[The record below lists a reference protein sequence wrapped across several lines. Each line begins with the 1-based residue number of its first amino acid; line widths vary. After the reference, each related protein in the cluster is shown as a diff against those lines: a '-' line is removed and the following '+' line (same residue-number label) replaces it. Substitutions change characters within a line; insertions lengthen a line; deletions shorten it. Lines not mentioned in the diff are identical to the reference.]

1 MSTTIDQRVVEM
13 RFDNSNFENNVK
25 TSMSTLEKLKRAL
38 KFDGASKG
46 LENIQST
53 ANKVNFSGM
62 SRGIDT
68 MTQKFSYMQMTIQ
81 HQLNN
86 IVDSAVNAGKRMVSA
101 LTIDPVKSGLQEYET
116 QINSVQTILANTQHN
131 GTTLDEVNSALDT
144 LNTYADKT
152 IYNFTEMTRNIG
164 TFTAAGVD
172 LQTSV
177 DSIQGI
183 ANLAAV
189 SGSNAQQASTAM
201 YQLSQALAAGKVSL
215 MDWNSV
221 VNAGM
226 GGKVFQ
232 DALIRTSELLKTGA
246 KDAIAANGSFRES
259 LTKSGWLT
267 TEVLTETLK
276 QFAGAYSEAELIAQ
290 GFTEKQAKEIAAM
303 AETATN
309 AATKV
314 KTFTQL
320 WDTLKEAAQ
329 SGWTQT
335 WELIIGDFDEAKE
348 LLTSISDTV
357 GNFISKMSDSRNNL
371 LGGALKSP
379 WKKFIEECSEAG
391 VSATDL
397 ENKVKDLYDAAK
409 GEGAFDTLVK
419 NHGSFQKACRDGA
432 ISSDMLKKAV
442 KELAG
447 GFTDLSDVQKN
458 LKFGDQGEDVKK
470 VQQALKNLGYEFEK
484 YGVDGII
491 GEETEGIIKKFQEMN
506 NLEVDGI
513 VGEETLKALEEANKK
528 SGKFKGNLDELIE
541 SLDEMGGREKIIE
554 SFKNIFKGL
563 GDLIRPVKM
572 AFDKI
577 IPKTTSEDLSR
588 MIDNFYNLT
597 QKIKVTDETAAKIY
611 NTFKGVFSIIHLVS
625 MVTGGALRTAFTI
638 GSKVLGVFGLSILD
652 VTSAIGKIVTA
663 IHDWITQ
670 ESLIAKFFDSI
681 IAKIPQVVDGLKTW
695 FEAFKQ
701 TESVQRFVELTE
713 KVKKS
718 FKALATMQFNADS
731 ISHWLTKLK
740 ENVVELAK
748 TIPAIFKQ
756 LISDIVSG
764 IDGLTGGAVTKL
776 KKFLTMFAATPEME
790 AFAQALHR
798 LWSGLEEMLSGIG
811 DLAGGLLEKATS
823 MGRNI
828 IEGLQNGLSD
838 GTGSVVSKILEVA
851 TNLINAFCDMLGI
864 HSPSTVA
871 FEWGQNIIQGLV
883 NGIKAAIGM
892 IVDAGKSIA
901 ETIKG
906 YAEPLYEATKETI
919 SNFTEKAIQFS
930 SKIDWNKVLTGG
942 MVIGSFATIFKICNT
957 LQALAKPLTSIS
969 TVIESFAGTIETVG
983 KAQAKNL
990 NREALMKTAIAIG
1003 VLVAAI
1009 AALVYV
1015 AGDNYLQIWNAVG
1028 VVAALAAVLVGL
1040 SIAMDKLGSA
1050 SLQFEKGKLNIDG
1063 IKQSLIS
1070 VGIAILLLGITAKLI
1085 SGMNKQEFE
1094 QGFKGLGVIM
1104 LSVLGFITICSKIAK
1119 SGEKDIGAFGKTMKK
1134 IAVAMLL
1141 MLAVI
1146 KIASMMD
1153 PGDLAIG
1160 FVVIELFTLITLQM
1174 ARANRKAGTEAAKFG
1189 STMIKMA
1196 VAMSLMLGVIWIIS
1210 KMDPADIVIGII
1222 VIELFTLII
1231 RQMAWANRKA
1241 GTEAT
1246 KFGGT
1251 MVKMAFAMAL
1261 MVGVVKLLSMMNPNE
1276 IIRGVLAMQ
1285 AFVLVI
1291 VEMLLIAKLGSKVG
1305 NIGSTVIG
1313 MALAVGIL
1321 AGVCA
1326 LISMID
1332 VTQLAKGLV
1341 AVGLL
1346 SAFMTA
1352 MIWAARGVQ
1361 VSMGSLIALSV
1372 AVGIMAVA
1380 VAGLTLIDPAKL
1392 YGAVGALSILMT
1404 VFGLMTKLASGAKA
1418 SIGALISIM
1427 AVVVLLTGLLW
1438 AIDILDIKGSIETVA
1453 SLSILLLAMAASLNI
1468 MNGVTAVSE
1477 GAIKAMFVLAGVVAI
1492 LGAVLG
1498 IMNKLHVEASIP
1510 TAIALSILLLAM
1522 AGVTKILSLI
1532 GPAASSAV
1540 TGAIGLVGV
1549 VAVIGGFMIA
1559 LGALVNLIPEV
1570 QQFVDTGI
1578 PLLVSIGEGIGRFVG
1593 AFIGGIGTGICEQ
1606 LPRMSECI
1614 SEFVNNFTGI
1624 DSSAVDG
1631 VKSFAEV
1638 IAAIGSAS
1646 IVDGI
1651 AGLLNFSEETPIE
1664 QFKQNAL
1671 DLVTA
1676 IKEISESLNGVTIN
1690 DTAIESVAKAG
1701 TMFTTL
1707 ANSIP
1712 PTDGLLQ
1719 KLTGVSKLAGFGA
1732 QIKVYADEILK
1743 VNTAVSGKDFTF
1755 NLDTIQAIADAGTSF
1770 SKLANSIPANVEGIL
1785 QKITG
1790 AKSLGNFG
1798 TDIGKYVDE
1807 LLKINEFVSGKNFS
1821 FKSDVIASIA
1831 SAGTG
1836 FAKLINSIPANVEGW
1851 AQKIAGTKSLGTFG
1865 TDIGKYVDEM
1875 KKVGESIGSD
1885 FSFNTDAIGTLK
1897 TAGEKMAELQDSLP
1911 KVGGVISWFVGQEN
1925 LGDFGDKIGKFADAM
1940 GKLKSGMG
1948 ENGISDAVV
1957 ESVKKAGDALIAL
1970 NDSLP
1975 SEGWFDGK
1983 ISMTDFANY
1992 ISDFSE
1998 AISDFSADASSINPE
2013 AINVAITAA
2022 NRIKS
2027 LISAIANLDT
2037 SGVADFTGIGVGAGH
2052 GGSGADGLVSDI
2064 AETMVEFSEKVAGI
2078 DIAAVNTSVSAA
2090 SRLRSLISNL
2100 TGLDASGIENF
2111 KPASIGSAIKSYAN
2125 KVAGIDTAVV
2135 STSVTLAYRLK
2146 SLIASLS
2153 GLDSSG
2159 ISNFK
2164 ADSVG
2169 SAIKA
2174 FSTNV
2179 KGVDMSSVNLSI
2191 SAATRVKNFISGLA
2205 SLDTSGVA
2213 SFSNAITSLGKINL
2227 EEAVSALNVSTSKF
2241 ENVGANLINALN
2253 SGLKAK
2259 SGTVKSTM
2267 SIVVTSILNSI
2278 NVKRSAFNTAGS
2290 QLMLQLNSGIRSK
2303 TSSVKA
2309 TITTMV
2315 ASILNTF
2322 QSKNSTFNKAGAKL
2336 IENLINGINSKRGAT
2351 STAVRTL
2358 ASNASSAISNSYQSF
2373 YRGGKYLGEGLVLGI
2388 ESKKQAA
2395 YDAGYALGQAAAKG
2409 EKDGQD
2415 SNSPSK
2421 LTIKYG
2427 KWFGEGLVIGIESF
2441 TKKVYNAGGSLG
2453 ETAVDSMT
2461 SAISKAT
2468 DYIGGNI
2475 DANPTIRPIMDLADI
2490 EDGVGAINGM
2500 IGNDLTIGAS
2510 ANLGAISSM
2519 MSKRSQNGTN
2529 ADVVTAINGLKKS
2542 IGKLRNSTYNING
2555 ITYDDGSNITEA
2567 VETLVRAARI
2577 ERRR

>member
-357 GNFISKMSDSRNNL
+357 GNFIGKMSDSRNNL

-397 ENKVKDLYDAAK
+397 ETKVKDLYEAAK

-513 VGEETLKALEEANKK
+513 VGEETLKALEEANKN

-588 MIDNFYNLT
+588 MIDNFYELT

-625 MVTGGALRTAFTI
+625 MVTGGALRTAFAI

-731 ISHWLTKLK
+731 ISHWLTELK

-748 TIPAIFKQ
+748 SIPAIFKQ

-776 KKFLTMFAATPEME
+776 KKFLTMFAVTPEME

-838 GTGSVVSKILEVA
+838 GSGNVVSKILEVA

-942 MVIGSFATIFKICNT
+942 MLIGSFATIFKICNT

-1085 SGMNKQEFE
+1085 SGMNKKEFE

-1104 LSVLGFITICSKIAK
+1104 LSVLGFIAICSKIAK
-1119 SGEKDIGAFGKTMKK
+1119 SGEKDISAFGKTMKK

-1160 FVVIELFTLITLQM
+1160 FVVIELFALIALQM
-1174 ARANRKAGTEAAKFG
+1174 AWANRIAGTEAAKFG
-1189 STMIKMA
+1189 STMTKMA

-1210 KMDPADIVIGII
+1210 KMDLADIVIGII
-1222 VIELFTLII
+1222 VIEAFTLII
-1231 RQMAWANRKA
+1231 RQMAWTNRKA

-1246 KFGGT
+1246 EFGGT

-1291 VEMLLIAKLGSKVG
+1291 AEMLLIAKLGSKVE

-1321 AGVCA
+1321 AGVCV

-1341 AVGLL
+1341 AVGIL

-1361 VSMGSLIALSV
+1361 ASMGSLIALSV

-1380 VAGLTLIDPAKL
+1380 VAGLTLIDPGKL
-1392 YGAVGALSILMT
+1392 YGAVGALAILMT

-1468 MNGVTAVSE
+1468 MNGVTEVSK
-1477 GAIKAMFVLAGVVAI
+1477 GAFKAMFVLALVIAV

-1498 IMNKLHVEASIP
+1498 IMNGLHVEASIP

-1532 GPAASSAV
+1532 GPVASSAV

-1549 VAVIGGFMIA
+1549 VAVIGGLMIA
-1559 LGALVNLIPEV
+1559 LGALVNLFPEV

-1578 PLLVSIGEGIGRFVG
+1578 PLLVSIGEGIGRFIG

-1638 IAAIGSAS
+1638 IAAIGSAA

-1651 AGLLNFSEETPIE
+1651 AGVLNFSEETPIE

-1671 DLVTA
+1671 DLVSA

-1719 KLTGVSKLAGFGA
+1719 KLTGVSNLAGFGA
-1732 QIKVYADEILK
+1732 QIKVYTDEILK
-1743 VNTAVSGKDFTF
+1743 VNEAVSGKDFTF
-1755 NLDTIQAIADAGTSF
+1755 NSDTIQAIADAGTSF
-1770 SKLANSIPANVEGIL
+1770 SKLANSIPTNVEGIV

-1807 LLKINEFVSGKNFS
+1807 LLKINESISGENFS
-1821 FKSDVIASIA
+1821 FNSDVIASIA

-1865 TDIGKYVDEM
+1865 TDIGKYVGEM

-1911 KVGGVISWFVGQEN
+1911 KVGGVISWFVGRTD
-1925 LGDFGDKIGKFADAM
+1925 LGDFGVKIGKFAEAM

-1983 ISMTDFANY
+1983 ISMSDFADY

-2013 AINVAITAA
+2013 AIDVAITAA
-2022 NRIKS
+2022 NRIKF
-2027 LISAIANLDT
+2027 LISAISNLDT
-2037 SGVADFTGIGVGAGH
+2037 SGVANFTGIGT
-2052 GGSGADGLVSDI
+2052 GGLGADGVVSDI
-2064 AETMVEFSEKVAGI
+2064 AEAIVGFSEKVAGI

-2090 SRLRSLISNL
+2090 SRLRTLISNL

-2125 KVAGIDTAVV
+2125 KVTGLDTAVV
-2135 STSVTLAYRLK
+2135 STSVTVAYRLK
-2146 SLIASLS
+2146 SLIASLT

-2164 ADSVG
+2164 AGSVG

-2213 SFSNAITSLGKINL
+2213 SFSKTITSLGKINL

-2278 NVKRSAFNTAGS
+2278 NVKRSIFNTAGS
-2290 QLMLQLNSGIRSK
+2290 QLMSQLNNGIRSK

-2309 TITTMV
+2309 TVTTMV
-2315 ASILNTF
+2315 TSILNTF
-2322 QSKNSTFNKAGAKL
+2322 QSKNSTFNKAGASL
-2336 IENLINGINSKRGAT
+2336 IENLIKGINSKRGST

-2453 ETAVDSMT
+2453 ETAVDSMS

-2468 DYIGGNI
+2468 DYISGNI

-2500 IGNDLTIGAS
+2500 IGNNLTIGAS

-2542 IGKLRNSTYNING
+2542 IGKLRSSTYNING